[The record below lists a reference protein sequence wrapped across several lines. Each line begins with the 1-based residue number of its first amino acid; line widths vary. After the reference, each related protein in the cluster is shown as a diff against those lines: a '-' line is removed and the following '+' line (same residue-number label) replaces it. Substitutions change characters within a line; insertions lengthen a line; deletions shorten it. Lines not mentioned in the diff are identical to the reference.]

1 MALKLGEYK
10 CAVDEYRAVLA
21 AQGAELAAKPQ
32 MRTVL
37 LAKPNPHP
45 DPDPHPHPHPHPHQ
59 VLLAKLQ
66 EAEAAEAASW
76 KQAFMAEAAA
86 AAAEEEAAA
95 AAEPATA
102 AAAGAAGAEAAAAG
116 AEVAALEAQ
125 LALGARVATPEQAAE
140 P

>member
-10 CAVDEYRAVLA
+10 CAVDEYRGVLA

-32 MRTVL
+32 MRT
-37 LAKPNPHP
+37 
-45 DPDPHPHPHPHPHQ
+45 

-86 AAAEEEAAA
+86 AEEEEAAA
-95 AAEPATA
+95 AA
-102 AAAGAAGAEAAAAG
+102 GAEAASAG
-116 AEVAALEAQ
+116 AETEVGAAAEAEVEALEAQ
-125 LALGARVATPEQAAE
+125 LALGARLATPEQAAE